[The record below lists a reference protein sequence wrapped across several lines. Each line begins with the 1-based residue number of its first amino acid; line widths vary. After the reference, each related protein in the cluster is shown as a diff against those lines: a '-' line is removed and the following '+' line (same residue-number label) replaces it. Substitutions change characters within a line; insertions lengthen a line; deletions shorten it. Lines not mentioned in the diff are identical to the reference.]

1 MSISFGK
8 GFEEG
13 LNLAVEKGMTK
24 AVSKFLENHPQGNGG
39 KINFNAYWSRLYV
52 KLIIIK
58 DTDNDITPIKF
69 VLNDDESKETMNN
82 IDPNFLNKNFVV
94 PAHQH
99 REIPVGVYYRAI
111 ENTEVSKKAKFRM
124 EYSYLNKTTEKDSFV
139 DGSIVFSVNGS

>member
-1 MSISFGK
+1 
-8 GFEEG
+8 
-13 LNLAVEKGMTK
+13 
-24 AVSKFLENHPQGNGG
+24 
-39 KINFNAYWSRLYV
+39 
-52 KLIIIK
+52 
-58 DTDNDITPIKF
+58 
-69 VLNDDESKETMNN
+69 MNN

-94 PAHQH
+94 PVHQH